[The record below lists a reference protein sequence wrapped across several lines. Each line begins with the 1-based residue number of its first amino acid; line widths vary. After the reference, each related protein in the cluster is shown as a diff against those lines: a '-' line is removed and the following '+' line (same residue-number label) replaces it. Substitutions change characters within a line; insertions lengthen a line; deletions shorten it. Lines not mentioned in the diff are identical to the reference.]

1 MDRFVINGGKVLRG
15 EISVGGMKNSALG
28 ILFATILTEDVCV
41 IENLPPVSDVAAS
54 LEILSAVGAKV
65 RAIDRTSVEIDTR
78 FVRAC
83 ASPYELARRFRGSYY
98 ILGAELGRFGRARSA
113 LPGGCDLV
121 FVLLTDI

>member
-65 RAIDRTSVEIDTR
+65 RAIDRTSVGD
-78 FVRAC
+78 
-83 ASPYELARRFRGSYY
+83 
-98 ILGAELGRFGRARSA
+98 
-113 LPGGCDLV
+113 
-121 FVLLTDI
+121 